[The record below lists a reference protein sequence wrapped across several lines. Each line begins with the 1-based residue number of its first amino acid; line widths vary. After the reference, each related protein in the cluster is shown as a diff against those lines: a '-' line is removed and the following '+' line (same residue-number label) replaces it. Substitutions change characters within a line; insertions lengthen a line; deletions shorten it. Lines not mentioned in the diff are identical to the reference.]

1 MKRIILSAF
10 TLLLIFVLTSFTSD
24 NSTTKPTEKV
34 RYYAYGYT
42 WSNRDLNGKSEN
54 GSDGVA
60 YVSNVTS
67 FTVDRYST
75 TSSESIRAWNYANNQ
90 ADRNFAESFESH
102 YSKAIYSTYYS
113 GGVNGVYISET
124 REEVEKRRRKTIADY
139 KSDDAI
145 VRYFNSYEVYD

>member
-34 RYYAYGYT
+34 RYYAYGFT
-42 WSNRDLNGKSEN
+42 WSNEYLNGKSEN
-54 GSDGVA
+54 GPDGVA

-75 TSSESIRAWNYANNQ
+75 TVSGKGRAWNSARIK
-90 ADRNFAESFESH
+90 ADSNFRESFESH
-102 YSKAIYSTYYS
+102 YSKDIYLTYYS
-113 GGVNGVYISET
+113 RGVNGVYISET
-124 REEVEKRRRKTIADY
+124 REEVEKDRRRKIADY